1 MTGSAGQR
9 RVPADF
15 FRVFRIPALP
25 LPEQHRI
32 AEILDTV
39 DDAIQQTEALIAKL
53 KEMRQGLLHDLL
65 TRGLDEN
72 GELRDTVANPEQF
85 EDSPLGRIPRGWVV
99 HAICSC
105 LRSEPQNGLYKPA
118 DQIGRGALIIGQT
131 SITPARTLDVSV
143 ARRAAITPSEMQQFG
158 LVSGDILV
166 SRVFA
171 TLAGVGLP
179 AYVTQLPEPAVF
191 ESNMMRLRVNESV
204 IRSQLL
210 FEVLRTHE
218 VRKQILGV
226 ATISNQ
232 ASINQSGLMGIQI
245 GIPPLA
251 EQAVIIGVISE
262 LDKCIRAEESCR
274 DQLHLL
280 KRGLMQDLLTGR
292 VRVSVAEE
300 EDEPVHVHT

>member
-1 MTGSAGQR
+1 MRMANCVIPLLIRSSSRIR
-9 RVPADF
+9 RWGG
-15 FRVFRIPALP
+15 FRGGGWSMLFVRVL
-25 LPEQHRI
+25 
-32 AEILDTV
+32 
-39 DDAIQQTEALIAKL
+39 EASRKMVCISQPIK
-53 KEMRQGLLHDLL
+53 
-65 TRGLDEN
+65 
-72 GELRDTVANPEQF
+72 
-85 EDSPLGRIPRGWVV
+85 
-99 HAICSC
+99 
-105 LRSEPQNGLYKPA
+105 
-118 DQIGRGALIIGQT
+118 IGRGALIIGQT

-232 ASINQSGLMGIQI
+232 ASINQSGLTGIQI